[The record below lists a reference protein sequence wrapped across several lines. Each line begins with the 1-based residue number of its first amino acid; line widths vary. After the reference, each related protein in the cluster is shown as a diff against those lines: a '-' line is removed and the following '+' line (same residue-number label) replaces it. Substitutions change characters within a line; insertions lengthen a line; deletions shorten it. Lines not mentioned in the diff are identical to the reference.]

1 RDLVKTKSGEK
12 RNTYDEILNARKY
25 KEMTTWKT
33 RDEDD
38 EPQKKSEER
47 DASNVKRQTSNS
59 PPREERGV
67 KRETSDVK
75 RDTSN
80 VKRVG
85 NVRRNVPSTD
95 DKDEIEARKLG
106 AARSSF
112 QEKPKSTRATEWKPG
127 DKVTHPTFGDGTVVS
142 SKIVG
147 NDEELQVAFEGA
159 GVKRLLAAYA
169 KLTRR

>member
-1 RDLVKTKSGEK
+1 LTDIPREFVKTKSGEK

-25 KEMTTWKT
+25 KEMTTWDT

-38 EPQKKSEER
+38 EEEKPIKKSE
-47 DASNVKRQTSNS
+47 
-59 PPREERGV
+59 
-67 KRETSDVK
+67 KRETSSVK
-75 RDTSN
+75 RDTPNVKRDASG

-85 NVRRNVPSTD
+85 NVRRNVPLTD
-95 DKDEIEARKLG
+95 AAEESETRKLG

-112 QEKPKSTRATEWKPG
+112 QEKPKAASATEWKPG

-142 SKIVG
+142 SKVVG